1 MPRQNRD
8 IEAFRNFV
16 RSVIRTPQSGSSYR
30 NRFGRVFSAINSDGF
45 SKEEINE
52 ILSSGD
58 TDAIRELSRFF
69 SRFSGIYDRAK
80 QYYSSLL
87 NYSYMLVPHYDLDN
101 KPNVKKIK
109 KQYKDMAKY
118 VKSMSLDYILPQ
130 INKIIFQEGV
140 YYGLLKETEQG
151 RPVFYSLPAKYC
163 RSRFFDEHN
172 LPVLELDCS
181 YFDEVASTES
191 ERKALLNL
199 FPKYVQTKYA
209 RGNRTIFNKWVEIP
223 VVDGGICFSFNKDY
237 LPPLVSASGAVADL
251 QTARDRETKKDNKSL
266 NKLLIQKLPI
276 DKTDGELLFSLEEA
290 AELHKGVCNMLADED
305 TVDVLTTYAEVKLES
320 VQDDESSSTASTNR
334 LAKYVDSVYDELG
347 IAGEIFNPTSGST
360 ALTYSIKKDISIM
373 FAWSKQYQVW
383 LNAWLKNKAKNENFY
398 FTISFFPTTT
408 IFQSEDVDMYLKIAQ
423 YGYPKSLVASAI
435 GIEMTDLLQMSHFE
449 NDVWK
454 MTELMVPLQS
464 SYTTPGEGENSNS
477 SEKSSKTTKSSPD
490 LSKEGGR
497 PEKSI
502 TQRSDKTVK
511 NRDGAT

>member
-1 MPRQNRD
+1 MPKQPRD
-8 IEAFRNFV
+8 VEAFKNFA
-16 RSVIRTPQSGSSYR
+16 RSVVRTPQSDSSYR
-30 NRFGRVFSAINSDGF
+30 NRFGRVYSSISHEGF
-45 SKEEINE
+45 TKEEINE

-58 TDAIRELSRFF
+58 VNAIRDLSRFF

-80 QYYSSLL
+80 QYYASLL
-87 NYSYMLVPHYDLDN
+87 NYNYMLVPHYDLDN

-109 KQYKDMAKY
+109 KQYKEMAKY

-151 RPVFYSLPAKYC
+151 LPVFYSLPAKYC

-181 YFDEVASTES
+181 YFDDIASTET
-191 ERKALLNL
+191 ERKAVLNL
-199 FPKYVQTKYA
+199 FPKYVQSKY
-209 RGNRTIFNKWVEIP
+209 NRSSKNLYNRWVEIP
-223 VVDGGICFSFNKDY
+223 VIDGGICFSFNKDY

-251 QTARDRETKKDNKSL
+251 QTARDRETKKDNKALS
-266 NKLLIQKLPI
+266 KLLIQKLPI
-276 DKTDGELLFSLEEA
+276 DKTDGELLFTLEEA
-290 AELHKGVCNMLADED
+290 QYLHAGICNMLADED
-305 TVDVLTTYAEVKLES
+305 TVDVLTTYGEIKMESIQDAES
-320 VQDDESSSTASTNR
+320 AATASNSR

-347 IAGEIFNPTSGST
+347 IAGEIFNPESGST

-408 IFQSEDVDMYLKIAQ
+408 IFQDDDADLYLKLAQ
-423 YGYPKSLVASAI
+423 YGYPKALVASAI
-435 GIEMTDLLQMSHFE
+435 GVEMNDLLQMSHFE
-449 NDVWK
+449 NNVWK

-464 SYTTPGEGENSNS
+464 SYTTSSEGENSNS

-490 LSKEGGR
+490 LSNEGGR

-502 TQRSDKTVK
+502 TKRSDKTVV